1 MRGEILMGDVELI
14 QGMNRDLSQE
24 LGTICR
30 SIQQAAMVRSPAG
43 RDFRIFLKVRVI
55 DDVMHALFLAEK
67 IADLGGVPNVTPTP
81 FQTLTDPK
89 EMLQHELETERYIIR
104 HYTERLKQAEAVWA
118 LGLKT
123 RLEKILADEIEHE
136 KAIRGLLGKA
146 DTEGALGGSPLKA
159 TAG

>member
-1 MRGEILMGDVELI
+1 MDDVELI

-30 SIQQAAMVRSPAG
+30 SIHQTAMARGPAG

-67 IADLGGVPNVTPTP
+67 ITDLGGVPNVTPAP
-81 FQTLTDPK
+81 FQTLTNPK
-89 EMLQHELETERYIIR
+89 EMLQHELETERHIIR

-123 RLEKILADEIEHE
+123 RLEKILADEVEHE
-136 KAIRGLLGKA
+136 KAIRGLLGKVDA
-146 DTEGALGGSPLKA
+146 EGAVAERSCKA
-159 TAG
+159 AAG

>member
-1 MRGEILMGDVELI
+1 MDDVELI
-14 QGMNRDLSQE
+14 QGMNRDLTQE

-30 SIQQAAMVRSPAG
+30 SIQQAALARGPAG

-67 IADLGGVPNVTPTP
+67 IADLGGVPNVTPAP
-81 FQTLTDPK
+81 SQVLT
-89 EMLQHELETERYIIR
+89 ELTQMLQHELETERHIIR

-123 RLEKILADEIEHE
+123 RLEKILADETEHE

-146 DTEGALGGSPLKA
+146 GAEGAMGEAPLKA
-159 TAG
+159 AAGSR